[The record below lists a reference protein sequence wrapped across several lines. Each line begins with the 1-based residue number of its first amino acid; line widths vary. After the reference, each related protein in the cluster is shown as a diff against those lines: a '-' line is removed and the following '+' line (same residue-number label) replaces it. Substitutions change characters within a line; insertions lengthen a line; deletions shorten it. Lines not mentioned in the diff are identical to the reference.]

1 MQGFSSVRAPVLA
14 RDGKQYQA
22 IGYQPDQVELG
33 NVFAGELEEP
43 LTQSFRK
50 GVFVWKEARHDFSN

>member
-33 NVFAGELEEP
+33 TYSLV
-43 LTQSFRK
+43 S
-50 GVFVWKEARHDFSN
+50 WKSP